1 MIGGIFLSSQ
11 KKMMFAWHQYLL
23 GLILVIA
30 GFFHIQKPKIFLS
43 IMPDYLPAHK
53 LLVLVSGIAEMVL
66 GFMLLTEQGQN
77 SAAWLIAA
85 MFLVY
90 LPIHWT
96 MLQKPP
102 DWFKLNR
109 GLLWLRLILQFG
121 LIYWALQY
129 I

>member
-1 MIGGIFLSSQ
+1 
-11 KKMMFAWHQYLL
+11 MFAWHQYLL

-102 DWFKLNR
+102 DWFKLNI
-109 GLLWLRLILQFG
+109 GLLWLRFILQFG